1 MSPIKWIDKYLLGRL
16 GENKYLL
23 EYRFNFC
30 IAKKGG
36 NDTSINSKKSH
47 LHDGFFFPR
56 HWDERKKIWREVK
69 ESRVRKTCYFAMT
82 FLFQDQHL

>member
-36 NDTSINSKKSH
+36 NDTSINSKKSFTRWF
-47 LHDGFFFPR
+47 LFYKTLGWKKKNMKR
-56 HWDERKKIWREVK
+56 GERK
-69 ESRVRKTCYFAMT
+69 
-82 FLFQDQHL
+82 